1 MFNLYRKNY
10 YFLSVIDF
18 SYTLQTHLLPVP
30 PYSRKQIKKKKL
42 IQKVMKLDSIG
53 MLRNKLLQSS
63 TKAESTLKI
72 DGS

>member
-18 SYTLQTHLLPVP
+18 SYALQTHLLPVP